1 MANLSEQES
10 WIDGIY
16 QLETSDPVV
25 AGPGGISN
33 RQAEQLASRT
43 AYLKKMQET
52 TGDSVQKHLAASDP
66 HAQYAPK
73 NSPAL
78 TGTPTAPTT
87 VQTANNTQ
95 IATTAFVKSA
105 IAALIS
111 GSPAAL
117 DTLQELANAL
127 GNDPNFS
134 TTVLKAIADVKSDV
148 ANKLNAHAS
157 ILDAHPQYAPKAS
170 PAFTGTPT
178 APTAASGSND
188 TQLATTA
195 FVKATVAALVNGSPA
210 ALDTLQELANA
221 LGNDPNFS
229 TTVLNALAGKL
240 AKDQNGA
247 DIQNASLFRKNIGI
261 IESAW
266 GSKAVQISHVNI
278 LDYFKSNTTSNLYQA
293 DPINVTGLPTGFGP
307 SIMEWKSS
315 TDGFGVLSVVDVTN
329 PSKSAWVILG
339 NGNWQG
345 WVTPVVSHASTTRIP
360 TRIIEINEPNVD
372 GDYVIEYGGTNG
384 TPSYCYV
391 DFHTDGKS
399 STDYNVRI
407 ATPPPAP
414 GEELSLINITASK
427 LLVNSARV
435 WTEGDFTLPL
445 RKEHGGSGMATGAV
459 GNAITTKF
467 ATIADWLYVCDRSR
481 NNLIGSVEFENNGW
495 ACFLSARHRAGDA
508 DGTEWGWILA
518 DENMTSQDYN
528 YFTLRKRHSTGWL
541 PPVHLY
547 HSGNL
552 TPATIG
558 AMPASELAGMPQ
570 LFPGA
575 VAPTGWLKCNG
586 QQFDTAQFP
595 VLASRYPSGFL
606 PDLRGEFVRGWD
618 DGRGADAG
626 RALLSAQGDAIRN
639 ITGRFNP
646 GGHGTWADQTLFA
659 TPEAWQSSASG
670 SAIDSSIIVFDASK
684 VVPTAEENRPRNIA
698 FNYIVRAA

>member
-87 VQTANNTQ
+87 AQTANNTQ

-178 APTAASGSND
+178 APTAASGAND

-195 FVKATVAALVNGSPA
+195 FVKAAIAALVNGSPA
-210 ALDTLQELANA
+210 ALDTLQELAKA

-247 DIQNASLFRKNIGI
+247 DIP
-261 IESAW
+261 
-266 GSKAVQISHVNI
+266 
-278 LDYFKSNTTSNLYQA
+278 D
-293 DPINVTGLPTGFGP
+293 
-307 SIMEWKSS
+307 KSS
-315 TDGFGVLSVVDVTN
+315 FLSTLKYRGRLVNGETFAACNKNGIYLVVISDGHSVTDMPTNIRGDILYSYGFLFVEEISGVISQTYLPHRGPIATRQNWDGVSYSLGWNVMLDGIDNKPSATDIGAFPLGFTGTVNNDEVAWDANSGVYRAQYPGAGQMLIHFHGAGASCPSLQFLGEYGNGGLSYRTARDGMGFEHSWAKIYTTQFKPTAADVGALPIAGGVLQGGIRIGAGNIDLPAKRAVVGVMPDESYRQMLSLSPDNT
-329 PSKSAWVILG
+329 
-339 NGNWQG
+339 
-345 WVTPVVSHASTTRIP
+345 VVVGS
-360 TRIIEINEPNVD
+360 PN
-372 GDYVIEYGGTNG
+372 
-384 TPSYCYV
+384 
-391 DFHTDGKS
+391 S
-399 STDYNVRI
+399 STVIHTNDRVYI
-407 ATPPPAP
+407 AA
-414 GEELSLINITASK
+414 A
-427 LLVNSARV
+427 
-435 WTEGDFTLPL
+435 
-445 RKEHGGSGMATGAV
+445 GGA
-459 GNAITTKF
+459 
-467 ATIADWLYVCDRSR
+467 WRS
-481 NNLIGSVEFENNGW
+481 V
-495 ACFLSARHRAGDA
+495 
-508 DGTEWGWILA
+508 
-518 DENMTSQDYN
+518 
-528 YFTLRKRHSTGWL
+528 
-541 PPVHLY
+541 Y
-547 HSGNL
+547 HEGNL
-552 TPATIG
+552 TPAAIG
-558 AMPASELAGMPQ
+558 AMPFSELAGMPQ

-575 VAPTGWLKCNG
+575 IAPAGWLKCNG

-618 DGRGADAG
+618 DGRGVDAG
-626 RALLSAQGDAIRN
+626 RALMSEQGDAIRN

-646 GGHGTWADQTLFA
+646 GGHGTWADQTLFT

-670 SAIDSSIIVFDASK
+670 NAIDSSIIVFDASK
-684 VVPTAEENRPRNIA
+684 VVPTANENRPRNIA

>member
-52 TGDSVQKHLAASDP
+52 TGESLQVHLAASDP
-66 HAQYAPK
+66 HSQYAPK

-87 VQTANNTQ
+87 AQTANNTQ

-105 IAALIS
+105 LAALVN

-127 GNDPNFS
+127 GNDPHFS
-134 TTVLKAIADVKSDV
+134 TTVVNAIADVKTDV

-195 FVKATVAALVNGSPA
+195 FVKAAVAALVNGSPA

-247 DIQNASLFRKNIGI
+247 DIPDKARFLSTLVYRGELVNGGTFAACNQVGVYRVAINDGNTVTDMPKNIRGEILYSYGFLLVDEIAGVISQIYLPHRGPVATRQNWDGI
-261 IESAW
+261 SYSLGWNVMLDGLANKPSATDI
-266 GSKAVQISHVNI
+266 GAFPLGFTGHVNNS
-278 LDYFKSNTTSNLYQA
+278 DVAWDANSGVYQA
-293 DPINVTGLPTGFGP
+293 LFPGASNMVVHFFGGASSCPSLQFLAEYGNGGLSYRTARDGMGFEHPWEKFYTTQFKPTAADVGALPITGGHLQGGVRLRGNLDLNARDAVVGVMPDASYRQMLSLSPDNTVVVGNP
-307 SIMEWKSS
+307 NSS
-315 TDGFGVLSVVDVTN
+315 TVIHTN
-329 PSKSAWVILG
+329 DRVYIAAAGGAW
-339 NGNWQG
+339 
-345 WVTPVVSHASTTRIP
+345 
-360 TRIIEINEPNVD
+360 
-372 GDYVIEYGGTNG
+372 
-384 TPSYCYV
+384 
-391 DFHTDGKS
+391 
-399 STDYNVRI
+399 
-407 ATPPPAP
+407 
-414 GEELSLINITASK
+414 
-427 LLVNSARV
+427 
-435 WTEGDFTLPL
+435 
-445 RKEHGGSGMATGAV
+445 
-459 GNAITTKF
+459 
-467 ATIADWLYVCDRSR
+467 RS
-481 NNLIGSVEFENNGW
+481 I
-495 ACFLSARHRAGDA
+495 
-508 DGTEWGWILA
+508 
-518 DENMTSQDYN
+518 
-528 YFTLRKRHSTGWL
+528 
-541 PPVHLY
+541 Y
-547 HSGNL
+547 HDGNL
-552 TPATIG
+552 TPQTIG
-558 AMPASELAGMPQ
+558 ALPTSELVGMP
-570 LFPGA
+570 LPFPGA
-575 VAPTGWLKCNG
+575 VAPAGWLKCNG
-586 QQFDTAQFP
+586 QQFDTAQYP
-595 VLASRYPSGFL
+595 VLASRYPNGFL

-626 RALLSAQGDAIRN
+626 RALLSVQGDTIRSHKHALKLSHEGGGQYDGGGFPPLDA
-639 ITGRFNP
+639 TGPFVVHSESQPDGSSSSSSGTGNP
-646 GGHGTWADQTLFA
+646 MYSFGESET
-659 TPEAWQSSASG
+659 
-670 SAIDSSIIVFDASK
+670 
-684 VVPTAEENRPRNIA
+684 RPRNIA

>member
-52 TGDSVQKHLAASDP
+52 TGESLQKHLTASDP
-66 HAQYAPK
+66 HSQYAPK

-87 VQTANNTQ
+87 AQTANNTQ

-105 IAALIS
+105 LAALVN

-117 DTLQELANAL
+117 DTLQELANSL
-127 GNDPNFS
+127 GNDPHFS
-134 TTVLKAIADVKSDV
+134 TTVLNAIADVKTDV

-157 ILDAHPQYAPKAS
+157 TLDAHPQYAPKAS

-178 APTAASGSND
+178 APTAASSSND

-195 FVKATVAALVNGSPA
+195 FVKATVTALVNGSPA

-247 DIQNASLFRKNIGI
+247 DIPDKTRFLSKLVYRGELVNGGMFAACNQTGVYRVTISDGNTVTDMPKNIRG
-261 IESAW
+261 EM
-266 GSKAVQISHVNI
+266 
-278 LDYFKSNTTSNLYQA
+278 LYSY
-293 DPINVTGLPTGFGP
+293 GFL
-307 SIMEWKSS
+307 
-315 TDGFGVLSVVDVTN
+315 F
-329 PSKSAWVILG
+329 
-339 NGNWQG
+339 
-345 WVTPVVSHASTTRIP
+345 
-360 TRIIEINEPNVD
+360 INEIGGIHSQMYLPHRGPVATRQAWNGVYSLGWNVMLD
-372 GDYVIEYGGTNG
+372 GLTNK
-384 TPSYCYV
+384 PSA
-391 DFHTDGKS
+391 TDIG
-399 STDYNVRI
+399 
-407 ATPPPAP
+407 A
-414 GEELSLINITASK
+414 
-427 LLVNSARV
+427 
-435 WTEGDFTLPL
+435 FPL
-445 RKEHGGSGMATGAV
+445 GFTGAV
-459 GNAITTKF
+459 NNNDVAWNANSGVYQALFPGASNMVVHFFGGASSCPSLQFLAEYGNGGLSYRTARDGMGFEHPWEKFYTTQFKPTAADVGALPITGGQLQGGVRLRGNLDLNARDAVVGVMPDASYRQMLSLSPDNTVVVGNPNSS
-467 ATIADWLYVCDRSR
+467 TVIHTNDRVYIAAAGGAWRS
-481 NNLIGSVEFENNGW
+481 I
-495 ACFLSARHRAGDA
+495 
-508 DGTEWGWILA
+508 
-518 DENMTSQDYN
+518 
-528 YFTLRKRHSTGWL
+528 
-541 PPVHLY
+541 Y
-547 HSGNL
+547 HDGNL
-552 TPATIG
+552 TPKTIG
-558 AMPASELAGMPQ
+558 ALPTSELVGMPQ

-575 VAPTGWLKCNG
+575 VAPSGWLKCNG

-595 VLASRYPSGFL
+595 VLASRYPSGVL

-626 RALLSAQGDAIRN
+626 RALMSAQGDAIRN
-639 ITGRFNP
+639 ITGSLLYGYDADVGVAADADAGALHYDTTQKIRDSKYL
-646 GGHGTWADQTLFA
+646 TWSTH
-659 TPEAWQSSASG
+659 EANLWYPSK
-670 SAIDSSIIVFDASK
+670 FDASR
-684 VVPTAEENRPRNIA
+684 VVPTANENRPRNIA

>member
-52 TGDSVQKHLAASDP
+52 TGESLQVHLTASDP
-66 HAQYAPK
+66 HSQYAPK

-87 VQTANNTQ
+87 AQTANNTQ

-105 IAALIS
+105 LAALVN

-127 GNDPNFS
+127 GNDPHFS
-134 TTVLKAIADVKSDV
+134 TTVVNAIADVKTDV

-157 ILDAHPQYAPKAS
+157 IIDAHPQYAPKAS

-195 FVKATVAALVNGSPA
+195 FVKAAVAALVNGSPA
-210 ALDTLQELANA
+210 ALDTLQELATA

-247 DIQNASLFRKNIGI
+247 DIPD
-261 IESAW
+261 
-266 GSKAVQISHVNI
+266 KARF
-278 LDYFKSNTTSNLYQA
+278 L
-293 DPINVTGLPTGFGP
+293 
-307 SIMEWKSS
+307 S
-315 TDGFGVLSVVDVTN
+315 TLVY
-329 PSKSAWVILG
+329 
-339 NGNWQG
+339 
-345 WVTPVVSHASTTRIP
+345 R
-360 TRIIEINEPNVD
+360 
-372 GDYVIEYGGTNG
+372 
-384 TPSYCYV
+384 
-391 DFHTDGKS
+391 
-399 STDYNVRI
+399 
-407 ATPPPAP
+407 
-414 GEELSLINITASK
+414 GE
-427 LLVNSARV
+427 LVNSGTFAACNQVGVYRV
-435 WTEGDFTLPL
+435 AINDGNTVTDMPKNIRGEILYSYGFLLVDEIAGVISQIYLPHRGPVATRQNWDGISYSL
-445 RKEHGGSGMATGAV
+445 GWNVMLDGLANKPSATDIGAFPLGFTGAV
-459 GNAITTKF
+459 NNSDVAWDANSGVYQALFPGASNMVVHFFGGASSCPSLQFLAEYGNGGLSYRTARDGMGFEHPWEKFYTTQFKPTAADVGALPITGGQLQGGVRLRGNLDLNARDAVVGVMPDASYRQMLSLSPDNTVVVGNPNSS
-467 ATIADWLYVCDRSR
+467 TVIHTNDRVYIAAAGGAWRS
-481 NNLIGSVEFENNGW
+481 I
-495 ACFLSARHRAGDA
+495 
-508 DGTEWGWILA
+508 
-518 DENMTSQDYN
+518 
-528 YFTLRKRHSTGWL
+528 
-541 PPVHLY
+541 Y
-547 HSGNL
+547 HDGNL
-552 TPATIG
+552 TPQTIG
-558 AMPASELAGMPQ
+558 ALPTSELVGMP
-570 LFPGA
+570 LPFPGA
-575 VAPTGWLKCNG
+575 VAPSGWLKCNG

-639 ITGRFNP
+639 ITGSVSGAIEEGNGYTGAFYQTSGGP
-646 GGHGTWADQTLFA
+646 GGKGGAGDMGL
-659 TPEAWQSSASG
+659 G
-670 SAIDSSIIVFDASK
+670 LDASR
-684 VVPTAEENRPRNIA
+684 VVPTANENRPRNIA